1 MTFYFIPEITLGL
14 LVLTG
19 AYLYAV
25 SPLNPDRVEPV
36 AWPRIAA
43 FVTAAVTLFVT
54 LHPPFDT
61 LAATHFSVH
70 MWQHGLLVFAA
81 TPLLLIGLP
90 DWLLA
95 PIFRVRAVRFVAQ
108 QLTRLPVA
116 LGLSTT
122 AFWIWHMPPLYELA
136 LQDRIAHDFEH
147 LTMIV
152 GGLVMWWPVLSR
164 VRAVP
169 PAVAPMQMLYLLLL
183 SIPSGFFSA
192 IFVFANDPLYPTY
205 ELARG
210 AEALVDQRIGGLIM
224 KLGGTLVLWTI
235 LSVKFIRWLNQR
247 PDVHPASPG
256 PPL

>member
-1 MTFYFIPEITLGL
+1 MTFYLIPEITLGL

-19 AYLYAV
+19 GYLYAV
-25 SPLNPDRVEPV
+25 SPWNPDRVARVP
-36 AWPRIAA
+36 WPRIAA
-43 FVTAAVTLFVT
+43 FVVGAITLFVV

-61 LAATHFSVH
+61 LAESHFSVH
-70 MWQHGLLVFAA
+70 MLQHSLLAFAV

-95 PIFRVRAVRFVAQ
+95 PVFQMRAVRFAAQ

-116 LGLSTT
+116 LVLSTT

-136 LQDRIAHDFEH
+136 LQNRIAHDFEH
-147 LTMIV
+147 LTMV
-152 GGLVMWWPVLSR
+152 AGGLVMWWPVLSP

-169 PAVAPMQMLYLLLL
+169 PAVAPMQVLYLLVL

-224 KLGGTLVLWTI
+224 KLGGTLVLWTV
-235 LSVKFIRWLNQR
+235 LSVKFIRWLNPR
-247 PDVHPASPG
+247 PDAESAA

>member
-1 MTFYFIPEITLGL
+1 MTFYLIPEITLGL

-19 AYLYAV
+19 GYLYAV
-25 SPLNPDRVEPV
+25 SPLNPDRAEPV

-70 MWQHGLLVFAA
+70 MWQHSLLVFAA

-95 PIFRVRAVRFVAQ
+95 PIFRVRVVRFVAQ
-108 QLTRLPVA
+108 QATRLPVA

-169 PAVAPMQMLYLLLL
+169 PAVAPMQMLYPAAAL
-183 SIPSGFFSA
+183 
-192 IFVFANDPLYPTY
+192 DPVGIL
-205 ELARG
+205 
-210 AEALVDQRIGGLIM
+210 QRYLR
-224 KLGGTLVLWTI
+224 V
-235 LSVKFIRWLNQR
+235 RQR
-247 PDVHPASPG
+247 PAVSD
-256 PPL
+256 L